1 MDNFEIQLNDILVD
15 LFNRML
21 RVEERALRSVFGP
34 EVTATE
40 AHILDVI
47 GSRTDRMY
55 VSEIAEAL
63 QITVPTMTVALKRLV
78 DKGFV
83 IKTASV
89 ADGRRF
95 WVSLTRQGEKIFEVH
110 RMFHKKMIEAATA
123 GLSDMEK
130 AALLSCTKKLRN
142 FFMLTREKE
151 NMVWE

>member
-1 MDNFEIQLNDILVD
+1 MDNFEIQLNDMLVE

-21 RVEERALRSVFGP
+21 RVEERALQSAFGSA
-34 EVTATE
+34 VTTTE
-40 AHILDVI
+40 AHILEVI
-47 GSRTDRMY
+47 GSRTDKMY

-95 WVSLTRQGEKIFEVH
+95 WVSLTRQGEKIYEAH
-110 RMFHKKMIEAATA
+110 RLFHKRMIEAATG

-130 AALLSCTKKLRN
+130 AALLSCVKKLSN
-142 FFMLTREKE
+142 FFILTREKASKG
-151 NMVWE
+151 WE